1 MNINKEN
8 SPIIQTNVSLKD
20 IDLSLFSNIKKNNV
34 NSSQSFLSNI
44 TEEINN
50 TKKEIFQLKNQNKNL
65 CYDTYMDTN
74 QTVKRK
80 LDADSILDHFTAIN
94 TSTNSYS
101 DIEVSTSIKHMDY
114 NINEFTQKEI
124 DLYNAYGDENISIKS
139 LLEEI
144 VKKNEKISEMERG
157 KEYSSSTRCDS
168 ERRYNEAVK
177 ELNEIKNLY
186 EKNKEKLVSD
196 NEVIKKENE
205 ELKKEKENLIK
216 QLIKEKYK
224 NKMIVM
230 KYEQVIK
237 NIYAEYINFRTEWNK
252 SN

>member
-1 MNINKEN
+1 MNNNKEN
-8 SPIIQTNVSLKD
+8 IPIIQTNLSLKD
-20 IDLSLFSNIKKNNV
+20 IDLSAFSNIKKNNV

-44 TEEINN
+44 TEEIKN

-65 CYDTYMDTN
+65 CFDTYMDSN
-74 QTVKRK
+74 QTEKRK

-101 DIEVSTSIKHMDY
+101 DIEASTSIKHMEY

-124 DLYNAYGDENISIKS
+124 DLYNVYGGDENISIKS

-144 VKKNEKISEMERG
+144 VKKNEKISEME
-157 KEYSSSTRCDS
+157 KEKGYSSSTRCDS
-168 ERRYNEAVK
+168 ERRYNEAIK

-186 EKNKEKLVSD
+186 EKNKEKIACD

-205 ELKKEKENLIK
+205 KLKKEKEILVN

-224 NKMIVM
+224 NKMIRM
-230 KYEQVIK
+230 KYEQTIQK
-237 NIYAEYINFRTEWNK
+237 IYAQYIDFKTQWN
-252 SN
+252 NN